1 MLVKICG
8 IKDLTAMEAA
18 LEARADMTGLVF
30 FPPSPRAVTPAEAA
44 LLSAAARGRA
54 KVVALSVDA
63 DDALLNEIE
72 RAANPD
78 LHQLHGSESPA
89 RVREI
94 RARFG
99 KPVIKAIAVATAND
113 LDRLP
118 EYADAADWIL
128 FDAKAPKDASRP
140 GGHGRA
146 FDWHLLERVSRT
158 TPVLLSG
165 GLDPENVAEAI
176 RIVAPDGVDV
186 SSGVERALGQKD
198 AAKIAAFVRAARA
211 SAGALEPTS

>member
-1 MLVKICG
+1 MIVKICG
-8 IKDLTAMEAA
+8 IKDLATMEAA
-18 LEARADMTGLVF
+18 LAARADMTGLVF
-30 FPPSPRAVTPAEAA
+30 FPPSPRAVTGDQARILAE
-44 LLSAAARGRA
+44 AARGRA

-63 DDALLNEIE
+63 DDTLLEEIE

-89 RVREI
+89 RVRDI
-94 RARFG
+94 RASFG
-99 KPVIKAIAVATAND
+99 KPVIKAIPVAAAHD

-118 EYADAADWIL
+118 DYAGAADWIL
-128 FDAKAPKDASRP
+128 FDAKAPKDATRP

-146 FDWHLLERVSRT
+146 FDWHLLEGVSRT
-158 TPVLLSG
+158 MPVLLSG
-165 GLDPENVAEAI
+165 GLDPENVADAI
-176 RIVAPDGVDV
+176 RIVTPDGVDV

-211 SAGALEPTS
+211 SVGALERAS